1 MQWGR
6 CWKGQVTAK
15 YAHKIKVNC
24 KIVPNESHGIRCFR
38 VPKNVS
44 YLQWVQGYSHTNDST
59 KHEGTLMR
67 SHLQSKCGLGFL
79 LAFLQNTKRFL
90 SHTHSHD
97 PTWATHVISSSG
109 VQSMYYKDLNY
120 INGIPCVTCA
130 LCTIT
135 LKIKITCICQKL
147 PVWPK
152 WNGQLFGLA
161 YIVLWHTFACPN
173 SCSMTSVT
181 GKHTH
186 TLTQPHICMCRDM
199 VCVCVSVHLS
209 ASYIYT
215 TLPDQA
221 FTFAILHLNERRK

>member
-1 MQWGR
+1 MEFGASECR
-6 CWKGQVTAK
+6 RMSVICSEFRGIPIPMTAPNMK
-15 YAHKIKVNC
+15 ENWCVHICKVNAAWVFC
-24 KIVPNESHGIRCFR
+24 WHFYRIPNAF
-38 VPKNVS
+38 
-44 YLQWVQGYSHTNDST
+44 SHT
-59 KHEGTLMR
+59 
-67 SHLQSKCGLGFL
+67 
-79 LAFLQNTKRFL
+79 
-90 SHTHSHD
+90 HTHSHD

-109 VQSMYYKDLNY
+109 VQSMCYKDLNY

-135 LKIKITCICQKL
+135 LKIIITCICQKL

-186 TLTQPHICMCRDM
+186 THSHTYACAAIWS
-199 VCVCVSVHLS
+199 VCLCISLHH
-209 ASYIYT
+209 IYT
-215 TLPDQA
+215 QLCLIRLLLSPYCIWMSA
-221 FTFAILHLNERRK
+221 ENNFFLLS